1 MASNAA
7 DAIREF
13 TAIINKDT
21 ETQLS
26 FELKRQIGL
35 LDLYTSYVAKNAD
48 EEAAR
53 QVKLPKPS
61 PR

>member
-1 MASNAA
+1 MSYLRQPLAAMASNAA
-7 DAIREF
+7 DAISREF

-35 LDLYTSYVAKNAD
+35 
-48 EEAAR
+48 
-53 QVKLPKPS
+53 
-61 PR
+61 PRSL